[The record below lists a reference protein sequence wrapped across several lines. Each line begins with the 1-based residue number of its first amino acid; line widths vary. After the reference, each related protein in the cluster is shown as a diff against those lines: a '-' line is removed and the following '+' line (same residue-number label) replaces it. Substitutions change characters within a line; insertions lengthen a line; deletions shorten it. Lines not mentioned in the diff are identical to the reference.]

1 MRARG
6 PNAEENGEYTAVHA
20 GSARSSHTGA
30 SRLVAKR
37 MNRMIAWA
45 FVGWLSMFVWPG
57 ALVFGQGAIAA
68 QTVHTTAGISA
79 SATGKKGVELATT
92 GQCREALPLLKRSM
106 RVVADK
112 ELKYNVAMSA
122 ARCAMSLDQKETAAD
137 ALFFLNQEFPQDPR
151 ALYLATHYF
160 SELAARASQELE
172 KAAPNSPQTHQ
183 LQAEALESQG
193 KWDEAA
199 AEYRG
204 ILEREARVPGVH
216 YRLGRVYLSM
226 PDSAENTAKAKSEF
240 SEELKVDPTNASAE
254 FLLGEIARRN
264 GEWEPAIEHFAA
276 AAKRDAGF
284 AEAFLALGM
293 SLNAAERF
301 ADAVAPLQKYTAM
314 APGDPAGHY
323 QLATAYSRTGRKG
336 EATRELS
343 IQLELTKNATAT
355 PHRN

>member
-1 MRARG
+1 
-6 PNAEENGEYTAVHA
+6 
-20 GSARSSHTGA
+20 
-30 SRLVAKR
+30 
-37 MNRMIAWA
+37 MNTTIAAA
-45 FVGWLSMFVWPG
+45 FVGWLGLLVWPG
-57 ALVFGQGAIAA
+57 ALVYGQEASSRPA
-68 QTVHTTAGISA
+68 VRTTAGASA
-79 SATGKKGVELATT
+79 FATGKKGVDLAMT
-92 GQCREALPLLKRSM
+92 GHCPEALPLLKKAMRS
-106 RVVADK
+106 VAEQ
-112 ELKYNVAMSA
+112 ELRYNVAMSA

-137 ALFFLNQEFPQDPR
+137 ALFFLNKEFPQDPR

-160 SELAARASQELE
+160 SELASRASQELE
-172 KAAPNSPQTHQ
+172 KTAPDSPQTHQ

-204 ILEREARVPGVH
+204 ILEREPKTPGAH

-226 PDSAENTAKAKSEF
+226 PDSAENTAKAKAEF
-240 SEELKVDPTNASAE
+240 NEELKVDSTNASAE

-264 GEWEPAIEHFAA
+264 GEWEPAIKHFAA
-276 AAKRDAGF
+276 ASKRDAEF

-301 ADAVAPLQKYTAM
+301 AEAVVPLQRYTSM

-323 QLATAYSRTGRKG
+323 QLATAYSRIGRKP

-343 IQLELTKNATAT
+343 IQQELTKNAPGT